1 MRTMQWNRLMRRAYP
16 FFTAGLLLQAGG
28 CGGVDFTQLATGLTN
43 AIVNELITGL
53 VFGSLNLVTF

>member
-1 MRTMQWNRLMRRAYP
+1 MRTVRLNRLMRRAYP
-16 FFTAGLLLQAGG
+16 VFAAGLLLQAGG
-28 CGGVDFTQLATGLTN
+28 CGGIDFTQLAAGLTN